1 MEIRPVRQEEALA
14 VARVHVQADVET
26 YRPLF
31 GRAFREVVLAD
42 SLARWAQALA
52 QGDVFLAATDAGAVV
67 GLAHAADAWMSAL
80 YLRASHRRR
89 GIGARLLIRL
99 CEAVR
104 LRGVGEIGF
113 ACVSTNSDAIAFY
126 EALGARQAGRR
137 RMGEGE
143 DAWEDILFTLDTSAP
158 AAFRRG

>member
-1 MEIRPVRQEEALA
+1 MEIRPVRQGEAFT
-14 VARVHVQADVET
+14 VAHVHIQADGET

-31 GRAFREVVLAD
+31 GASFREVAMAD
-42 SLARWAQALA
+42 SLARWDRALA
-52 QGDVFLAATDAGAVV
+52 QGDVFLAATDGGRLV
-67 GLAHAADAWMSAL
+67 GFAHASGAWMSAL
-80 YLRASHRRR
+80 YLLGSHRRQ
-89 GIGARLLIRL
+89 GVGARLLAAL

-113 ACVSTNSDAIAFY
+113 GCVATNVDAIAFY

-137 RMGEGE
+137 SMGEGA
-143 DAWEDILFTLDTSAP
+143 DVWEDMLFTLDTGAP

>member
-1 MEIRPVRQEEALA
+1 MNIRSVRQEEALA
-14 VARVHVQADVET
+14 VARVHVQADAET

-31 GRAFREVVLAD
+31 GLRFREVALAE
-42 SLARWAQALA
+42 SLARWERALT
-52 QGDVFLAATDAGAVV
+52 QGDVFLAATDAGGVV
-67 GLAHAADAWMSAL
+67 GLAHASDAWMSAL
-80 YLRASHRRR
+80 YLLASHRRR

-113 ACVSTNSDAIAFY
+113 ACVSTNADAIAFY
-126 EALGARQAGRR
+126 EALGGHQTGRR
-137 RMGEGE
+137 SMGEGE
-143 DAWEDILFTLDTSAP
+143 DAWEDILFRLDTSAP